1 MRTLLGKQGLLIPFF
16 GFAAA
21 GTILAYLAHPATGW
35 VKLAATTTAA
45 ILCGVSLAPPSRM
58 RVFLFSGMLV
68 AIAGD
73 YFLGVPPIAFLS
85 GLAAFLVSYL
95 LFAIGL
101 MGFAVYRRSSM
112 VFLLVSIAAGA
123 AQLLVMRRLPPD
135 LLVPVIAYA
144 CMQVFLVFAGF
155 SAYLGMGGSR
165 RGRAL
170 FAGAILLYL
179 SDSSIGHN
187 MFTAPI
193 GRFYQPI
200 VLIPYY
206 AGLALLMIGTLFLRD
221 RPNDTGSR
229 EKR

>member
-1 MRTLLGKQGLLIPFF
+1 MSKRILLLPFF

-21 GTILAYLAHPATGW
+21 GTVLAYLGHPATGW

-45 ILCGVSLAPPSRM
+45 VLCGISLVHIDRM
-58 RVFLFSGMLV
+58 RAFLFAGMLF

-73 YFLGVPPIAFLS
+73 YFLSVPPIAFLY

-101 MGFAVYRRSSM
+101 TKFLAFRRPHG
-112 VFLLVSIAAGA
+112 VFLVVAAAAGA
-123 AQLLVMRRLPPD
+123 AQFLTMRKLTPD
-135 LLVPVIAYA
+135 FLVPVIAYA
-144 CMQVFLVFAGF
+144 CMQVFLVFSGF
-155 SAYLGMGGSR
+155 SAFLGTGRSR
-165 RGRAL
+165 RGLAL
-170 FAGAILLYL
+170 FAAAILLYL
-179 SDSSIGHN
+179 SDSAIGFN

-206 AGLALLMIGTLFLRD
+206 GGLALMMIGTLFMRGAE
-221 RPNDTGSR
+221 RGAAGDTP
-229 EKR
+229 